1 MKKNAWMFAAC
12 LLTAG
17 AAWVAAPAQAQVSI
31 GVQIGPTMAPPPPQY
46 EAVPVMP
53 SGYVWAPGY
62 WQWREGRYMWRPG
75 YRVHERP
82 GYAYRAPRW
91 EQGPNGWMMREGG
104 WDHDRRG
111 WDRRDH
117 DRDRDRDDDRG
128 HWHCPPGHAKKGEC

>member
-1 MKKNAWMFAAC
+1 MKKNVWMFAAC

-17 AAWVAAPAQAQVSI
+17 AAWVAVPAQAQVSI
-31 GVQIGPTMAPPPPQY
+31 GVQIGPTMPPPPPQY

-62 WQWREGRYMWRPG
+62 WQWQEGRYMWRPG
-75 YRVHERP
+75 YRVHERQ

-104 WDHDRRG
+104 WDRRDWDRRG
-111 WDRRDH
+111 
-117 DRDRDRDDDRG
+117 DDDGRG
-128 HWHCPPGHAKKGEC
+128 RWHCPPGHAKKGEC